1 MSRTDELRAAGLGAV
16 AQIIEANGRETV
28 RLGTLPMEEEDFVV
42 GQSKLGGLPH
52 LPQNMEWPRYKDQ
65 PLYFLAQ
72 IRLKDLPDCAAARQ
86 LPASGTLYF
95 FHEGETV
102 WGFDPKDA
110 GGFRV
115 LYVPDGVPLTPRD
128 PGEESCTFDGACAVE
143 FSVETEYPENME
155 ILDDMGLLDGLSEA
169 DQAKLSD
176 IFDGDYGGNEDGDGD
191 DGENEDDFDG
201 DDEDDLDEDGF
212 GEETGHKLFGWPDLI
227 QGDIFAECQFASNG
241 VYCGNGDKADSEKAA
256 FLRSGVRDWTLLFQL
271 DSDDDAGMMW
281 GDVGRLYFCI
291 RKDDLK
297 ARNFDKVW
305 TILQCY

>member
-1 MSRTDELRAAGLGAV
+1 MSCMNELKAAGLGAV
-16 AQIIEANGRETV
+16 AQIIEANGREAV
-28 RLGTLPMEEEDFVV
+28 RLRTLAMEEEDFVV
-42 GQSKLGGLPH
+42 GQSKIGGLPH
-52 LPQNMEWPRYKDQ
+52 LPKDMEWPRYKEHS
-65 PLYFLAQ
+65 LYFLAQ
-72 IRLKDLPDCAAARQ
+72 ISLKDLPDCAAVRQ
-86 LPASGTLYF
+86 LPRSGTLYF

-115 LYVPDGVPLTPRD
+115 LYAPDGVPLTPRD
-128 PGEESCTFDGACAVE
+128 PGEESCTFEGACAVE

-155 ILDDMGLLDGLSEA
+155 ILGSMGLLDNLSE
-169 DQAKLSD
+169 DDRTKLSD
-176 IFDGDYGGNEDGDGD
+176 ILAGDYDDDEDGGED
-191 DGENEDDFDG
+191 DEYEDDDFDG
-201 DDEDDLDEDGF
+201 DDEDDLDEDDF
-212 GEETGHKLFGWPDLI
+212 ETETGHKLFGWPDLI

-241 VYCGNGDKADSEKAA
+241 VYCGNGDEGDAEKAA
-256 FLRSGVRDWTLLFQL
+256 SLRGGVRDWMLLFQL

-297 ARNFDKVW
+297 TRNFDKVW